1 MFSSDP
7 NVKVSLNYIILVGP
21 ILILE
26 DIPSVGIFHLCKGLS
41 MFGLKFGID
50 DSCVVS

>member
-1 MFSSDP
+1 MFNPDP

-26 DIPSVGIFHLCKGLS
+26 DVPSDGIFYLCVAYQCS
-41 MFGLKFGID
+41 
-50 DSCVVS
+50 V